1 MTAYIMV
8 TSIVMGLIILINVL
22 LAYAH
27 AQKGEVCYVIINCTI
42 MLMSM
47 MQLISLQIKSQG

>member
-8 TSIVMGLIILINVL
+8 TSIVMGLTILINVL

-27 AQKGEVCYVIINCTI
+27 AQKGEICYVIINCTI

-47 MQLISLQIKSQG
+47 MQLIR

>member
-1 MTAYIMV
+1 MTVYIMV
-8 TSIVMGLIILINVL
+8 TSIVMGLIVLINVL

-27 AQKGEVCYVIINCTI
+27 AQEGEICYVIINCTI

-47 MQLISLQIKSQG
+47 MQLIR

>member
-8 TSIVMGLIILINVL
+8 TSIVMGLIILINVQW
-22 LAYAH
+22 AYAH

-47 MQLISLQIKSQG
+47 MQLIR

>member
-8 TSIVMGLIILINVL
+8 TSIIIGLILINVL

-27 AQKGEVCYVIINCTI
+27 AQKGEICYVIINCTM
-42 MLMSM
+42 MLMGM
-47 MQLISLQIKSQG
+47 MQLTR

>member
-1 MTAYIMV
+1 MTAMYIV
-8 TSIVMGLIILINVL
+8 TLMIMLINLL

-47 MQLISLQIKSQG
+47 MQLIR

>member
-8 TSIVMGLIILINVL
+8 TSMIMGLIILINVL

-42 MLMSM
+42 ILMSVM
-47 MQLISLQIKSQG
+47 HLVR

>member
-27 AQKGEVCYVIINCTI
+27 AQKDEVCYVIINCTI
-42 MLMSM
+42 ILMSM
-47 MQLISLQIKSQG
+47 MQLIR

>member
-22 LAYAH
+22 LAYTH

-42 MLMSM
+42 MLMGM
-47 MQLISLQIKSQG
+47 IQLIR

>member
-1 MTAYIMV
+1 MTTYIMV
-8 TSIVMGLIILINVL
+8 TSISMGLIILINVL

-27 AQKGEVCYVIINCTI
+27 AQKGEICYVIINCTM

-47 MQLISLQIKSQG
+47 MQLTR

>member
-8 TSIVMGLIILINVL
+8 TSIIMGLIILINVL

-27 AQKGEVCYVIINCTI
+27 ALRGEVCYVIINCTI

-47 MQLISLQIKSQG
+47 MQLIR